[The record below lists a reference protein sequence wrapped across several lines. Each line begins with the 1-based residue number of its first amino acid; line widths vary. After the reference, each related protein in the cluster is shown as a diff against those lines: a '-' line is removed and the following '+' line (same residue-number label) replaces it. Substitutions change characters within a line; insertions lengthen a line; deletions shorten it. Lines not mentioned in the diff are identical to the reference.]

1 MFNPQEI
8 ERATI
13 AFQKIPLL
21 IDAVNADL
29 IPQAQ
34 AQGLPSFV
42 ASGRLLKL
50 HWCESRQKPGFYD
63 VPQDIWT
70 EGQCPDATQLQGAA
84 LLLWQRLEHEGWAP
98 HMERD
103 LPQQLCFE
111 DPLAKPAGDFPPLAK
126 PAGNFRGDF
135 RGYFF
140 YISIRWTVT
149 LPA

>member
-1 MFNPQEI
+1 MLTPQEIQEI

-13 AFQKIPLL
+13 AFKKIPLL
-21 IDAVNADL
+21 IDAANAVL

-34 AQGLPSFV
+34 AKGLPSFE
-42 ASGRLLKL
+42 ASGRLLRL
-50 HWCESRQKPGFYD
+50 MWTESRQKPGFFD
-63 VPQDIWT
+63 VPQDIWP

-84 LLLWQRLEHEGWAP
+84 LLLWQRLEQEGWAP

-103 LPQQLCFE
+103 LPRRLCFE
-111 DPLAKPAGDFPPLAK
+111 APLAKQAGS
-126 PAGNFRGDF
+126 FRGDF

-149 LPA
+149 LPN

>member
-1 MFNPQEI
+1 MSNPQEI

-42 ASGRLLKL
+42 ASGRLLRLDRK
-50 HWCESRQKPGFYD
+50 ESWQKPGFYD
-63 VPQDIWT
+63 DPKDIWP

-84 LLLWQRLEHEGWAP
+84 LLLWQRLEQAGWAP
-98 HMERD
+98 HMERA
-103 LPQQLCFE
+103 LFGQLCFE
-111 DPLAKPAGDFPPLAK
+111 APLAKNKK
-126 PAGNFRGDF
+126 PAGDF

-149 LPA
+149 FPD